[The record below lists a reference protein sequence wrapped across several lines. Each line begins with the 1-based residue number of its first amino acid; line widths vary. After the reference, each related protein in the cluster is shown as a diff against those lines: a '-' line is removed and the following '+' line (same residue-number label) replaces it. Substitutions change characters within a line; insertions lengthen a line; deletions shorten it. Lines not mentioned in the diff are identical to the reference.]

1 MATTKIK
8 FRPSSVPGREG
19 TLFLQVIH
27 RRVVRQVSTSYR
39 LYPHEWDRVG
49 QSVVV
54 CVVEDAV
61 RVDDAARGRYLR
73 AVQEGL
79 REDWL
84 RMQLIIF
91 RLEQAGGAYR
101 AEDVVRLFRQRE
113 QVREFSEF
121 AEVLIA
127 EKREQGRASL
137 AAKYTLSLNSFRR
150 FVGKG
155 APVAIE
161 GMSAALMQRY
171 EAYLKQ
177 RGLCLNTVSF
187 YMRTLRA
194 IYNQAVERGF
204 TPQAKPFARVYTGIA
219 RTKKRAVDVGD
230 VRKIREAVL
239 PCGSAAALSRDLFL
253 FSLYTCGMSMVD
265 MAYLKKGDVV
275 GGYITYRRRKTGQPI
290 LVRWEPCMQ
299 EIVERY
305 DTGASPYLLPI
316 ISRPGVDEVRQYRN
330 KIRVVNKHLKQLG
343 HRLGLAAKLTTY
355 VARHSWASIAKDL
368 QVPVSAIS
376 EAMGHTSESTT
387 RIYLKSFENA
397 VVDRANHAVL
407 QGLGNGELL
416 RRR

>member
-61 RVDDAARGRYLR
+61 RGEDAARGRYLR

-121 AEVLIA
+121 AEMLIA

-150 FVGKG
+150 FVGRG
-155 APVAIE
+155 APVAI
-161 GMSAALMQRY
+161 
-171 EAYLKQ
+171 
-177 RGLCLNTVSF
+177 
-187 YMRTLRA
+187 
-194 IYNQAVERGF
+194 
-204 TPQAKPFARVYTGIA
+204 
-219 RTKKRAVDVGD
+219 
-230 VRKIREAVL
+230 
-239 PCGSAAALSRDLFL
+239 
-253 FSLYTCGMSMVD
+253 
-265 MAYLKKGDVV
+265 
-275 GGYITYRRRKTGQPI
+275 
-290 LVRWEPCMQ
+290 
-299 EIVERY
+299 
-305 DTGASPYLLPI
+305 
-316 ISRPGVDEVRQYRN
+316 
-330 KIRVVNKHLKQLG
+330 
-343 HRLGLAAKLTTY
+343 
-355 VARHSWASIAKDL
+355 
-368 QVPVSAIS
+368 
-376 EAMGHTSESTT
+376 
-387 RIYLKSFENA
+387 
-397 VVDRANHAVL
+397 
-407 QGLGNGELL
+407 
-416 RRR
+416 